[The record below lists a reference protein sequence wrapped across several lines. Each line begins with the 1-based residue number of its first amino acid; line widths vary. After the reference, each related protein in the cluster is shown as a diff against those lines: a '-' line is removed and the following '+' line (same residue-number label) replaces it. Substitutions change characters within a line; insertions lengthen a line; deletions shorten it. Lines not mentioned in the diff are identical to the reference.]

1 MVEMMFR
8 QHIAAKSPQFVGFRN
23 CGEFCTQRCD
33 MAPFFVPRVV
43 RSCLAVGISPMRY
56 RNYSL
61 LTALVHLVWLTQCS
75 HAGVLGFDIQLTF
88 SGLTTSQQAV
98 FQSAAQAWES
108 RLIGYQDTVASN
120 IVQINATGIT
130 IDGAG
135 GILGSAGPT
144 FGKVGTELRY
154 LYAAQGDMQFD
165 SADLAGLQSSGLL
178 YDVILHEMA
187 HVLGIGTLWSSSAVG
202 VPGFQEL
209 YVSGTGQ
216 YTGANALAAWRAE
229 FNQPSATFVPVELGG
244 GSGTADAHW
253 NEVNGG
259 GSNTGFVSNITG
271 RDFRF
276 ELMTGWLDGPTYIS
290 SVTMG
295 SFQDLGYMVSVPEPA
310 SMVMATASVAVC
322 IALIR
327 RSRLPSRNPPV

>member
-1 MVEMMFR
+1 
-8 QHIAAKSPQFVGFRN
+8 
-23 CGEFCTQRCD
+23 
-33 MAPFFVPRVV
+33 
-43 RSCLAVGISPMRY
+43 
-56 RNYSL
+56 
-61 LTALVHLVWLTQCS
+61 
-75 HAGVLGFDIQLTF
+75 
-88 SGLTTSQQAV
+88 
-98 FQSAAQAWES
+98 
-108 RLIGYQDTVASN
+108 
-120 IVQINATGIT
+120 
-130 IDGAG
+130 
-135 GILGSAGPT
+135 
-144 FGKVGTELRY
+144 
-154 LYAAQGDMQFD
+154 MQFD

-216 YTGANALAAWRAE
+216 YTGANALAAWRTE

-244 GSGTADAHW
+244 GAGTANAHW

-295 SFQDLGYMVSVPEPA
+295 SFQDLGYIVSVP
-310 SMVMATASVAVC
+310 
-322 IALIR
+322 
-327 RSRLPSRNPPV
+327 